1 MAPPASAALL
11 GPPVAAAVNTNTA
24 AAADP
29 KPTRK
34 RYESSSE
41 DSASDDEDMPMA
53 FFGGGAAKEAPRS
66 ARALAYASSG
76 DPCVDFFFQVVPGA
90 TSGADVAALLDVAW
104 SRDPRAALRLVC
116 HLRGVRGLGKG
127 DREGFYAAALWM
139 HARHPKT
146 LARNLAT
153 FTRFGCLKDLPE
165 ILYRVLH
172 GDRMEEDG
180 DPRKQKH
187 DGRHG
192 TKRRR
197 SDSEFQAAK

>member
-11 GPPVAAAVNTNTA
+11 GPAVAAAANTNVA

-29 KPTRK
+29 KPTR
-34 RYESSSE
+34 EQSSSE
-41 DSASDDEDMPMA
+41 YSSSDDDSDTSPMA
-53 FFGGGAAKEAPRS
+53 CGGGVAKKAVANEALRS
-66 ARALAYASSG
+66 GRAIAYASSG

-104 SRDPRAALRLVC
+104 SRDARAALRLVC

-146 LARNLAT
+146 LAGNLAI
-153 FTRFGCLKDLPE
+153 FARFGCLKDLPE
-165 ILYRVLH
+165 ILYRILH
-172 GDRMEEDG
+172 GDRMEEEG
-180 DPRKQKH
+180 DRRKQQQ
-187 DGRHG
+187 DGR
-192 TKRRR
+192 TFAR
-197 SDSEFQAAK
+197 A